1 VREKMKRLNSL
12 LDDFTTLF
20 LGFYISLFLYSEI
33 GREEGKKMR
42 SELALADDTPYTYI
56 HLQMKS
62 SWLSYSSSLDN
73 TGAWQQ
79 GSW

>member
-1 VREKMKRLNSL
+1 MKRLNSL

-20 LGFYISLFLYSEI
+20 LGFYVSLFLYSEM
-33 GREEGKKMR
+33 GREDGKKMMR
-42 SELALADDTPYTYI
+42 SGLALANDTSYTYI

-62 SWLSYSSSLDN
+62 SWLSYSSGLNN